1 MLQDRAHTDQDGAP
15 DKGERREIA
24 ASAVAQLLARGLVN
38 DTDRDAAHTII
49 EALARDAELRV
60 RKMLAEAIS
69 HYDRLPHETA
79 EQLARDVETVAVPIL
94 QHSPVLGD
102 EFLIALIARRATSE
116 AKQIAIAQRLH
127 ISTPVA
133 EALVETE
140 NANVVVAL
148 LENAGAEIGG
158 HSLLKAAED
167 HSDKPNILQL
177 VAARPEA
184 AYELAQACRSL
195 ALDDDIDRSI
205 AMRMRDIL
213 TREHNVPPLLAEE
226 LTQATLERSI
236 VERIATARDN
246 TELGSFAR
254 SLHQQS
260 RLNAT
265 LMFRALCAGRLD
277 FFEIAFS
284 ILAHVPRKAIAETL
298 HPSKAEAFRD
308 FYKEA
313 NLAPFMRRAITVAA
327 IMLAEQTAR
336 GAPFDGEA
344 FVTEVTGKIVAF
356 YRTISPGPLD
366 LVIAQMARMDAAK
379 AQ

>member
-1 MLQDRAHTDQDGAP
+1 MLQDRAHTDQDGVSG
-15 DKGERREIA
+15 KGERREIA

-38 DTDRDAAHTII
+38 DADRDAAHTII
-49 EALARDAELRV
+49 EALARDAEVRV
-60 RKMLAEAIS
+60 RKMLAETIS
-69 HYDRLPHETA
+69 HYDRLPHEIA
-79 EQLARDVETVAVPIL
+79 EQLARDVEAVAVPVL

-116 AKQIAIAQRLH
+116 TKQIAIAQRLH
-127 ISTPVA
+127 ISAPVA
-133 EALVETE
+133 EALVGTE
-140 NANVVVAL
+140 NANVVEAL
-148 LENAGAEIGG
+148 LENTGAEIGG
-158 HSLLKAAED
+158 ASLLKAAED
-167 HSDKPNILQL
+167 HSDKSGILQL

-184 AYELAQACRSL
+184 AQELAQACRSL

-205 AMRMRDIL
+205 AMRMKDIL
-213 TREHNVPPLLAEE
+213 TAAHGVPPLLAEE

-265 LMFRALCAGRLD
+265 VLFRALCAGRLD

-284 ILAHVPRKAIAETL
+284 ILARAPRKTVAETL
-298 HPSKAEAFRD
+298 HPPKPDAFRD
-308 FYKEA
+308 FYVQA
-313 NLAPFMRRAITVAA
+313 NLVPYMRRALTVAA
-327 IMLAEQTAR
+327 FMLAEQTAK
-336 GAPFDGEA
+336 GIAFDEEA
-344 FVTEVTGKIVAF
+344 FVAGVTGKVVTF

-366 LVIAQMARMDAAK
+366 LVIAQLARMEAAK
-379 AQ
+379 A